1 MDSVHHIWCP
11 LFSQEFQDLPDG
23 AETTLTLQLRLDD
36 DFSDEDELLEL
47 LGKAAQS
54 RTENFLNRKL
64 YATADDRPADDP
76 DGLVISDDVKLALL
90 LLVSHFYENRST
102 VTDVEKM
109 ELPMS
114 FNWLVVPYRLIPL

>member
-1 MDSVHHIWCP
+1 MLLTMEEIKAH
-11 LFSQEFQDLPDG
+11 LRQDEDFD
-23 AETTLTLQLRLDD
+23 ADDRHLQLLAC
-36 DFSDEDELLEL
+36 
-47 LGKAAQS
+47 AAQK
-54 RTENFLNRKL
+54 RTETYLNRKL
-64 YATADDRPADDP
+64 YAPAEDRPADFP

-114 FNWLVVPYRLIPL
+114 FNWLVAPYRLIPL

>member
-1 MDSVHHIWCP
+1 MLLKMEEIK
-11 LFSQEFQDLPDG
+11 
-23 AETTLTLQLRLDD
+23 LQLRLDD

-64 YATADDRPADDP
+64 YATADDRPTDDP